1 MGREVKASICL
12 VIRRAS
18 KDDATCGAGHKVVR
32 GSDREIRITSAPEH
46 VKVNIGGG
54 GKERKAGVG

>member
-1 MGREVKASICL
+1 MTGDKDFMGREVKASICL

-32 GSDREIRITSAPEH
+32 VVT
-46 VKVNIGGG
+46 
-54 GKERKAGVG
+54 ERLG